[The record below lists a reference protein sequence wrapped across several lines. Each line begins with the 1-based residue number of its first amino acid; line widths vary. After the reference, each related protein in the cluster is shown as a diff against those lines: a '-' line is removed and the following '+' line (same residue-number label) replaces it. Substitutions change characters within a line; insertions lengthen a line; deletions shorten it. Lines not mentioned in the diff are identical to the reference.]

1 VVPQGT
7 RLVHAGMDRRGKLP
21 SGDEARL
28 SRTPDDGFYPISLL
42 GEGQCRDAADMHE
55 SIVARFD
62 GSPEGYE
69 AVAGAAEHAF
79 RFNARLISLSVE
91 EGLPKHASTMAE
103 VDEVKRERDRYFA
116 GVQPYAEAIAC
127 EHHAALTSEVRP
139 GRLADA
145 TARFVAEVDADLV
158 VLGYKRHLR
167 FLSLFIG
174 TTARE

>member
-1 VVPQGT
+1 
-7 RLVHAGMDRRGKLP
+7 
-21 SGDEARL
+21 
-28 SRTPDDGFYPISLL
+28 
-42 GEGQCRDAADMHE
+42 MHE

-174 TTARE
+174 TTATRVSATANASVLVVKGRRAGLRRQRLLEIYGLK